1 MRLRIDGY
9 LLILEQPAM
18 GNIQEQ
24 MLDHQRFYWLQIQ
37 ALHFLLDI
45 GQSVQFHAHMLELN
59 QEHSISDV
67 GLVLL

>member
-1 MRLRIDGY
+1 
-9 LLILEQPAM
+9 M

-24 MLDHQRFYWLQIQ
+24 ILDHQRFYWLQIQ